1 MMIYIFLG
9 VIGLFLFASWKLE
22 LELRWILLFVILSLC
37 WYLYFQNS
45 YGWSRYDELI
55 IISICAF
62 NFFIIR
68 AFSDEDSE
76 VKNIMCVVLS
86 CFVGGG
92 AHQPGD
98 FLLKMILGGGQ

>member
-1 MMIYIFLG
+1 MIYIFLG
-9 VIGLFLFASWKLE
+9 VIGLFLFASWKFE

-37 WYLYFQNS
+37 WYLYFQNVGWFE
-45 YGWSRYDELI
+45 YGELLI
-55 IISICAF
+55 IFICAF

-76 VKNIMCVVLS
+76 VKNFMCVVLS
-86 CFVGGG
+86 CFVGLG
-92 AHQPGD
+92 ATQPGD